1 MDGKFRPK
9 PYKNYPGDNSFPDYY
24 HARWMEEVE
33 LVDTIDKLTCLASM
47 MEKEMNYRIVQLNIK
62 FEKRGTS
69 TVPTWTSKVIGCW

>member
-1 MDGKFRPK
+1 
-9 PYKNYPGDNSFPDYY
+9 
-24 HARWMEEVE
+24 MEEVE